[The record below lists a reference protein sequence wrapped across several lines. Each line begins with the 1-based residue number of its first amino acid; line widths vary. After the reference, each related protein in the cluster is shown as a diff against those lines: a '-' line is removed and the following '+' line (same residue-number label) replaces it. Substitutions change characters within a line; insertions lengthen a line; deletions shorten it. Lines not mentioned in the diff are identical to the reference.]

1 MVLHL
6 LRGQVRMGKRK
17 NYQYNFEDVYGKEW
31 MHDPEPIRAQGGDSQ
46 LNLSDYYD
54 KSILGEETKEDVIEG
69 KTKQLPKCK
78 IMLQTIESGDRV
90 ELNIYPWF
98 LHRRDIPRS
107 PAIKESREAQKKL
120 NRKNS
125 QKRLIRLMCANFH
138 DGDLILTLTYDDY
151 FYPTKEQAGKDIRAY
166 VKALRKERGK
176 AGLDPLKYIYV
187 TEYVPEGELS
197 RKVRIHHHIII
208 NRMDRDMAESLWKKG
223 RAQAKYAQGD
233 DFELEGFAR
242 YISKLSHEKNHHAW
256 VPSRNL
262 DKPVEHKS
270 TTLLSRRK
278 FAEIIRSGDKGEL
291 LESLYQGK
299 LKYLDSTVYINDEYG
314 GFYLYSRMRRKE
326 SVWDRQEPV
335 EPVKPDCRVYLDYD
349 WEGPFSNGRA
359 VYSILLEAYRK
370 DGTPETRE
378 CYGHIRGTTK
388 GRLAIAMAKEALGM
402 LRPCCV
408 EFHSPGK
415 VLADGITG
423 GQFALRRRDG
433 YRGVKNADLIE
444 EFMQAAEGFTMA
456 AVSEKKNIY
465 SGAMKF
471 QRELRRKK
479 LIIKEDRR
487 DVQG

>member
-1 MVLHL
+1 
-6 LRGQVRMGKRK
+6 MGKRK
-17 NYQYNFEDVYGKEW
+17 NYQYNFEDVYGERW
-31 MHDPEPIRAQGGDSQ
+31 MYDPEPIRAGGKDSQ

-54 KSILGEETKEDVIEG
+54 KSILGEQTKEDVIVG
-69 KTKQLPKCK
+69 KMKQLPKCR
-78 IMLQTIESGDRV
+78 IMLQTIECGDRV

-98 LHRRDIPRS
+98 MNRRDIPRS
-107 PAIKESREAQKKL
+107 PAIKESREAQKRL

-125 QKRLIRLMCANFH
+125 QKRLIRLMCCNFH
-138 DGDLILTLTYDDY
+138 DGDLILTLTYGDY
-151 FYPTKEQAGKDIRAY
+151 FYPTREQAQKDIRDY
-166 VKALRKERGK
+166 VKALRRERKKE
-176 AGLDPLKYIYV
+176 GLGALKYIYV
-187 TEYVPEGELS
+187 TEYVPEGEGTK
-197 RKVRIHHHIII
+197 KVRIHHHIII

-223 RAQAKYAQGD
+223 RAQAKYAQTD

-242 YISKLSHEKNHHAW
+242 YISKLSYEKNHHAW
-256 VPSRNL
+256 VASRNL

-299 LKYLDSTVYINDEYG
+299 LKYLDSTVYINQEYG

-326 SVWDRQEPV
+326 SVWDRQETA
-335 EPVKPDCRVYLDYD
+335 EPVKPDCRVFLGYD
-349 WEGPFSNGRA
+349 WEGPFAHGGA

-378 CYGHIRGTTK
+378 YYGHITGTTR
-388 GRLAIAMAKEALGM
+388 GRLILRMAKEALGK

-415 VLADGITG
+415 VLADGISG
-423 GQFALRRRDG
+423 GQFALRRKDG
-433 YRGVKNADLIE
+433 YRGVKNADLVE
-444 EFMQAAEGFTMA
+444 GFMQAAEGFTMA
-456 AVSEKKNIY
+456 AVSEKKNEY
-465 SGAMKF
+465 SEAMKF

-479 LIIKEDRR
+479 LIIKEDRASG
-487 DVQG
+487 QE